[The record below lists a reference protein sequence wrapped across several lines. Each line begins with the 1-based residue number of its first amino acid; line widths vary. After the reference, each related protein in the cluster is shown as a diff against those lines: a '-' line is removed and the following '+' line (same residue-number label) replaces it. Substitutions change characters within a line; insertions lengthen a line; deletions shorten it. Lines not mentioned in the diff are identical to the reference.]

1 MVALHG
7 QNNNCKE
14 IEIRFHILKTIQCC
28 RAGAVFFCL
37 SRSRKKLRFQFRLRQ
52 ISKRNIFMNSIFFQ
66 NMFS

>member
-28 RAGAVFFCL
+28 RAGAVFFL
-37 SRSRKKLRFQFRLRQ
+37 LESEPKKITF
-52 ISKRNIFMNSIFFQ
+52 SVPAPANI
-66 NMFS
+66 